1 MKQIVLILMSI
12 LSFSCSSQT
21 QRQAT
26 DTTEPV
32 SKKILVAYFSCT
44 GTTGRVAESIAGA
57 VDGRLYRIT
66 PADAYTSADLDW
78 NDKSSRSSVEM
89 ADEDSRPELGGEPLD
104 MKDYDIVFLGYPIWW
119 DLCPRPVNTFLE
131 KYDFSGGSS
140 IAHSVRQLRKL
151 YPNVIWND
159 GKLLNG
165 GVAVATEWAKQVVEN
180 GIKESR

>member
-32 SKKILVAYFSCT
+32 SKKILVVYFSCT

-66 PADAYTSADLDW
+66 PA
-78 NDKSSRSSVEM
+78 
-89 ADEDSRPELGGEPLD
+89 
-104 MKDYDIVFLGYPIWW
+104 
-119 DLCPRPVNTFLE
+119 
-131 KYDFSGGSS
+131 
-140 IAHSVRQLRKL
+140 
-151 YPNVIWND
+151 
-159 GKLLNG
+159 
-165 GVAVATEWAKQVVEN
+165 
-180 GIKESR
+180 

>member
-57 VDGRLYRIT
+57 VYGRLYRIT
-66 PADAYTSADLDW
+66 PAEAYTSADLDW

-89 ADEDSRPELGGEPLD
+89 ADEDSRPELGGEPRYERLR
-104 MKDYDIVFLGYPIWW
+104 YRISRLSYLVGL
-119 DLCPRPVNTFLE
+119 VSA
-131 KYDFSGGSS
+131 SGQYVS
-140 IAHSVRQLRKL
+140 
-151 YPNVIWND
+151 
-159 GKLLNG
+159 
-165 GVAVATEWAKQVVEN
+165 
-180 GIKESR
+180 

>member
-66 PADAYTSADLDW
+66 PADAYTSADLAGV
-78 NDKSSRSSVEM
+78 RSKWPTRILAPNWV
-89 ADEDSRPELGGEPLD
+89 
-104 MKDYDIVFLGYPIWW
+104 
-119 DLCPRPVNTFLE
+119 
-131 KYDFSGGSS
+131 GSLS
-140 IAHSVRQLRKL
+140 I
-151 YPNVIWND
+151 
-159 GKLLNG
+159 
-165 GVAVATEWAKQVVEN
+165 
-180 GIKESR
+180 